1 MELDQITKRLD
12 WLDEE
17 HRKDK
22 HALSALEERLASLD
36 GNLKSLVQQV
46 KEMSG
51 EISRLNT
58 TAARVEQ
65 FDQVIAKNRVEINHF
80 IEDLEKQR
88 EEKQLEVNKQYQAEF
103 NRINK
108 TLLRKLK
115 DAIAEIN
122 REINSNLKVRID
134 EEARLSRAISEMKS
148 KVEATV
154 RASEEVQHTQSLAED
169 SRRQDT
175 KRVAD
180 LQGEIGA
187 ARKRIEEVLEKSA
200 LFTDSIRRIE
210 TRQTELLA
218 SEAER
223 RQSQTAFIEQQSR
236 LQVDRDRTWKEWD
249 ERFDSLAKQTESI
262 EPQLQELDAA
272 QRAIKRAREA
282 YEEMTQKFERR
293 INEISEMQRLSEDRF
308 RQEWVTFK
316 SDDQKRWSSYSLAQE
331 EQQRDARTGAEKL
344 VERVTALEDL
354 TQTQQDVLHQTKDA
368 YEQYFHGMLA
378 QIHELLTAYD
388 RILGTPK
395 T

>member
-1 MELDQITKRLD
+1 MELDQIVKRLD

-46 KEMSG
+46 KEKSG
-51 EISRLNT
+51 EISRLT
-58 TAARVEQ
+58 ITAARVEQ
-65 FDQVIAKNRVEINHF
+65 FGDILSKNRLEINRF

-88 EEKQLEVNKQYQAEF
+88 EEKQLELNKQYQAEF
-103 NRINK
+103 GSINK
-108 TLLRKLK
+108 TLTNLRKIK
-115 DAIAEIN
+115 EAIAGIN
-122 REINSNLKVRID
+122 NALKVRVD
-134 EEARLSRAISEMKS
+134 EEARLTRAISEIKS

-154 RASEEVQHTQSLAED
+154 RASEEVQHAQTMVEE
-169 SRRQDT
+169 SRRQDA
-175 KRVAD
+175 KRVTD
-180 LQGEIGA
+180 LQGEIRST
-187 ARKRIEEVLEKSA
+187 RKRIEEVRGMSD
-200 LFTDSIRRIE
+200 LFNDSIRRIE
-210 TRQTELLA
+210 TRLTELLA

-223 RQSQTAFIEQQSR
+223 RQSQTAFIEQQFR
-236 LQVDRDRTWKEWD
+236 LQVERDRTWKEW
-249 ERFDSLAKQTESI
+249 EGRFDNLAKQTESI
-262 EPQLQELDAA
+262 ETQLQELDAA

-293 INEISEMQRLSEDRF
+293 INQITEMQRLSEDRF

-316 SDDQKRWSSYSLAQE
+316 SNDQKRWTNYTLSQE
-331 EQQRDARTGAEKL
+331 EQQRDANTGMEKL
-344 VERVTALEDL
+344 IVRVTALEDL

-368 YEQYFHGMLA
+368 YEQYFHGLLA

-388 RILGTPK
+388 RILGKPK

>member
-1 MELDQITKRLD
+1 MELDQIVKRLD

-46 KEMSG
+46 KEKSG
-51 EISRLNT
+51 EISRLT
-58 TAARVEQ
+58 ITAARVEQ
-65 FDQVIAKNRVEINHF
+65 FGDILSKNRLEINHF

-88 EEKQLEVNKQYQAEF
+88 EEKQLEQNKQYQAEF
-103 NRINK
+103 SSIHK
-108 TLLRKLK
+108 TLTNLRKIK
-115 DAIAEIN
+115 EAIAGIN
-122 REINSNLKVRID
+122 NALKVRVD
-134 EEARLSRAISEMKS
+134 EEARLTRSISEIKS

-154 RASEEVQHTQSLAED
+154 RASEEVQHAQTMVEE
-169 SRRQDT
+169 SRRQDA
-175 KRVAD
+175 KRVTD
-180 LQGEIGA
+180 LQGEIRST
-187 ARKRIEEVLEKSA
+187 RKRIEEVRGMSD
-200 LFTDSIRRIE
+200 LFNDSIRRIE
-210 TRQTELLA
+210 TRLTELLA

-223 RQSQTAFIEQQSR
+223 RQSQTAFIEQQFR
-236 LQVDRDRTWKEWD
+236 LQVERDRTWKEW
-249 ERFDSLAKQTESI
+249 EGRFDNLAKQTESI
-262 EPQLQELDAA
+262 ETQLQELDAA

-293 INEISEMQRLSEDRF
+293 INEITEMQRLSEDRF

-316 SDDQKRWSSYSLAQE
+316 SNDQKRWTNYTLSQE
-331 EQQRDARTGAEKL
+331 EQQRDANTGVEKL
-344 VERVTALEDL
+344 IVRVTALEDL

-368 YEQYFHGMLA
+368 YEQYFHGLLA

-388 RILGTPK
+388 RILGKPK

>member
-51 EISRLNT
+51 EISRLTT

-65 FDQVIAKNRVEINHF
+65 FDDTLSKNRAEIIHF
-80 IEDLEKQR
+80 IEDLEKHR

-103 NRINK
+103 NSLNK
-108 TLLRKLK
+108 TLTNLRKLK
-115 DAIAEIN
+115 DAITG
-122 REINSNLKVRID
+122 INSDMKVRID
-134 EEARLSRAISEMKS
+134 EEARLTRAISEMKS

-154 RASEEVQHTQSLAED
+154 RASEEVQHTQSLAEE
-169 SRRQDT
+169 SRRKDS

-180 LQGEIGA
+180 LQGEISA
-187 ARKRIEEVLEKSA
+187 TRKRIEEVREKSD
-200 LFTDSIRRIE
+200 LSTDSIRRVE
-210 TRQTELLA
+210 TRLMELLA

-223 RQSQTAFIEQQSR
+223 HQAQTAFIEKQSR
-236 LQVDRDRTWKEWD
+236 LQVERDRTWKEWE

-272 QRAIKRAREA
+272 QRAVKRAREA

-293 INEISEMQRLSEDRF
+293 INEVSEMQRLSEDRF

-316 SDDQKRWSSYSLAQE
+316 SDDQKRWTSYALAQE
-331 EQQRDARTGAEKL
+331 EQQRDANTGMEKL
-344 VERVTALEDL
+344 IEQVTALEDL
-354 TQTQQDVLHQTKDA
+354 TQTQQA
-368 YEQYFHGMLA
+368 YSS
-378 QIHELLTAYD
+378 
-388 RILGTPK
+388 RPK
-395 T
+395 TPTSSTSTACWRRSTSC

>member
-1 MELDQITKRLD
+1 MELDQIVKRLD

-46 KEMSG
+46 KEKSG
-51 EISRLNT
+51 EISRLT
-58 TAARVEQ
+58 ITAARVDQ
-65 FDQVIAKNRVEINHF
+65 FGDILSKNRLEINRI

-88 EEKQLEVNKQYQAEF
+88 EEKQLELNKQYQAEF
-103 NRINK
+103 GSINK
-108 TLLRKLK
+108 TLLNLRKLK
-115 DAIAEIN
+115 EAIAGIN
-122 REINSNLKVRID
+122 NALKVRVD
-134 EEARLSRAISEMKS
+134 EEARLTRAISEMKS
-148 KVEATV
+148 KVEVTV
-154 RASEEVQHTQSLAED
+154 RASEEVQHAQTMVEE
-169 SRRQDT
+169 SRRQDA
-175 KRVAD
+175 KRVTD
-180 LQGEIGA
+180 LQGEISA
-187 ARKRIEEVLEKSA
+187 TRKRIEEVRGMSD
-200 LFTDSIRRIE
+200 LFNDSIRRIE
-210 TRQTELLA
+210 TRLTELLA

-223 RQSQTAFIEQQSR
+223 RQSQTAFIEQQFR
-236 LQVDRDRTWKEWD
+236 LQVERERTWKEW
-249 ERFDSLAKQTESI
+249 EGRFDNLAKQTESI
-262 EPQLQELDAA
+262 ETQLQELDAA

-293 INEISEMQRLSEDRF
+293 INEITEMQRLSEDRF

-331 EQQRDARTGAEKL
+331 EQQRDTRTGIEKL

-354 TQTQQDVLHQTKDA
+354 TQTQQDVLLQTKDA

-388 RILGTPK
+388 RILGKPRT
-395 T
+395 

>member
-1 MELDQITKRLD
+1 MELDQIVKRLD

-46 KEMSG
+46 KEKSG
-51 EISRLNT
+51 EISRLT
-58 TAARVEQ
+58 ITAARVEQ
-65 FDQVIAKNRVEINHF
+65 FGDILSKNRLEINHF

-88 EEKQLEVNKQYQAEF
+88 EEKQLELNKQYQAEF
-103 NRINK
+103 GSINK
-108 TLLRKLK
+108 TLLNLRKLK
-115 DAIAEIN
+115 EAIAGIN
-122 REINSNLKVRID
+122 NALKVRVD
-134 EEARLSRAISEMKS
+134 EEARLTRAISEMKS

-154 RASEEVQHTQSLAED
+154 RASEEVQHAQTMVEE
-169 SRRQDT
+169 SRRQDA
-175 KRVAD
+175 KRVTD
-180 LQGEIGA
+180 LQGEIRST
-187 ARKRIEEVLEKSA
+187 RKRIEEVRGMSD
-200 LFTDSIRRIE
+200 LFNDSIRRIE
-210 TRQTELLA
+210 TRLTELLA

-223 RQSQTAFIEQQSR
+223 RQSQTAFIEQQFR
-236 LQVDRDRTWKEWD
+236 LQVERDRTWKEW
-249 ERFDSLAKQTESI
+249 EGRFDNLAKQTESI
-262 EPQLQELDAA
+262 ETQLQELDAA

-293 INEISEMQRLSEDRF
+293 INEITEMQRLSEDRF

-316 SDDQKRWSSYSLAQE
+316 SNDQKRWTNYTLSQE
-331 EQQRDARTGAEKL
+331 EQQRDANTGMEKL
-344 VERVTALEDL
+344 IERVTALEDL

-368 YEQYFHGMLA
+368 YEQYFHGLLA

-388 RILGTPK
+388 RILGKPK

>member
-1 MELDQITKRLD
+1 MELDQIVKRLD

-46 KEMSG
+46 KEKSG
-51 EISRLNT
+51 EISRLT
-58 TAARVEQ
+58 ITAARVEQ
-65 FDQVIAKNRVEINHF
+65 FGDILSKNRLEINRF

-88 EEKQLEVNKQYQAEF
+88 EEKQLELNKQYQAEF
-103 NRINK
+103 GSINK
-108 TLLRKLK
+108 TLTNLRKLK
-115 DAIAEIN
+115 EAIAGIN
-122 REINSNLKVRID
+122 NALKVRVD
-134 EEARLSRAISEMKS
+134 EEARLTRAISEMKS

-154 RASEEVQHTQSLAED
+154 RASEEVQHVQTMVEE
-169 SRRQDT
+169 SRRQDA
-175 KRVAD
+175 KRVTD
-180 LQGEIGA
+180 LQGEISA
-187 ARKRIEEVLEKSA
+187 TRKRIEEVRGMSD
-200 LFTDSIRRIE
+200 LFNDSIRRIE
-210 TRQTELLA
+210 TRLTELLA

-223 RQSQTAFIEQQSR
+223 RQSQTAFIEQQFR
-236 LQVDRDRTWKEWD
+236 LQVERDRTWKEW
-249 ERFDSLAKQTESI
+249 EGRFDALAKQTESI
-262 EPQLQELDAA
+262 ETQLQELDAA

-282 YEEMTQKFERR
+282 YEEMTLKFERR
-293 INEISEMQRLSEDRF
+293 INEITEMQRLSEDRF

-331 EQQRDARTGAEKL
+331 EQQRDARTGIEKL

-354 TQTQQDVLHQTKDA
+354 TQTQQDVLQQTKDA

-388 RILGTPK
+388 RILGKPRT
-395 T
+395 

>member
-1 MELDQITKRLD
+1 MELEQIIKRLD

-36 GNLKSLVQQV
+36 GNLKSLGQQV

-51 EISRLNT
+51 DIARLNT

-65 FDQVIAKNRVEINHF
+65 FDDILSKNRSEINRF

-88 EEKQLEVNKQYQAEF
+88 EEKQLELNKQYQAEF
-103 NRINK
+103 GSINK
-108 TLLRKLK
+108 TLTNLRKLK
-115 DAIAEIN
+115 EAIAGIN
-122 REINSNLKVRID
+122 NELKVRID
-134 EEARLSRAISEMKS
+134 EEARLTRSISEMKS

-154 RASEEVQHTQSLAED
+154 RASQEVQHAQGLAEEN
-169 SRRQDT
+169 RRQDT
-175 KRVAD
+175 KRVTD
-180 LQGEIGA
+180 LQGEISVM
-187 ARKRIEEVLEKSA
+187 RKRIEEVREKNELS
-200 LFTDSIRRIE
+200 TDSIRRIE
-210 TRQTELLA
+210 TRLTELLA

-223 RQSQTAFIEQQSR
+223 RQSQTAFIEKQSR
-236 LQVDRDRTWKEWD
+236 LQVDRDRAWKEW
-249 ERFDSLAKQTESI
+249 EGRFDTLAKQTESI
-262 EPQLQELDAA
+262 ETQLQELDAA
-272 QRAIKRAREA
+272 QRAVKRAREA

-293 INEISEMQRLSEDRF
+293 INEITEMQRLSEDRF

-344 VERVTALEDL
+344 VKRVTALEDL
-354 TQTQQDVLHQTKDA
+354 TQTQQDILHQTKDA
-368 YEQYFHGMLA
+368 YEQYFHGLLA
-378 QIHELLTAYD
+378 QIHELLTGYD

>member
-1 MELDQITKRLD
+1 MELDQIVQRLD

-46 KEMSG
+46 KEKSG
-51 EISRLNT
+51 EISRLT
-58 TAARVEQ
+58 ITAARVDQ
-65 FDQVIAKNRVEINHF
+65 FGDILSKNRLEINRI

-88 EEKQLEVNKQYQAEF
+88 EEKQLELNKQYQAEF
-103 NRINK
+103 GSINK
-108 TLLRKLK
+108 TLLNLRKLK
-115 DAIAEIN
+115 EAIAGIN
-122 REINSNLKVRID
+122 NALKVRVD
-134 EEARLSRAISEMKS
+134 EEARLTRAISEMKS

-154 RASEEVQHTQSLAED
+154 RASEEVQHAQTMVEE
-169 SRRQDT
+169 SRRQDA
-175 KRVAD
+175 KRVTD
-180 LQGEIGA
+180 LQGEISA
-187 ARKRIEEVLEKSA
+187 TRKRIEVVRGMSD
-200 LFTDSIRRIE
+200 LFNDSIRRIE
-210 TRQTELLA
+210 TRLTELLA

-223 RQSQTAFIEQQSR
+223 RQSQTAFIEQQFR
-236 LQVDRDRTWKEWD
+236 LQVERDRTWKEW
-249 ERFDSLAKQTESI
+249 EGRFDNLAKQTESI
-262 EPQLQELDAA
+262 ETQLQELDAA

-293 INEISEMQRLSEDRF
+293 INEITEMQRLSEDRF

-316 SDDQKRWSSYSLAQE
+316 SNDQKRWTNYTLSQE
-331 EQQRDARTGAEKL
+331 EQQRDANTGVEKL
-344 VERVTALEDL
+344 IERVTALEDL

>member
-1 MELDQITKRLD
+1 MELDQIVKRLD

-46 KEMSG
+46 KEKSG
-51 EISRLNT
+51 EISRLT
-58 TAARVEQ
+58 ITAARVEQ
-65 FDQVIAKNRVEINHF
+65 FGDILSKNRLEINRF

-88 EEKQLEVNKQYQAEF
+88 EEKQLELNKQYQAEF
-103 NRINK
+103 GSINK
-108 TLLRKLK
+108 TLINLRKLK
-115 DAIAEIN
+115 EAIAGIN
-122 REINSNLKVRID
+122 NALKVRVD
-134 EEARLSRAISEMKS
+134 EEARLTRAISEMKS

-154 RASEEVQHTQSLAED
+154 RASEEVQHAQTMVEE
-169 SRRQDT
+169 SRRQDA
-175 KRVAD
+175 KRVTD
-180 LQGEIGA
+180 LQGEISA
-187 ARKRIEEVLEKSA
+187 TRKRIEEVRGMSD
-200 LFTDSIRRIE
+200 LFNDSIRRIE
-210 TRQTELLA
+210 TRLTELLT

-223 RQSQTAFIEQQSR
+223 RQSQTAFIEQQFR
-236 LQVDRDRTWKEWD
+236 LQVERDRTWKEW
-249 ERFDSLAKQTESI
+249 EGRFDTLAKQTESI

-293 INEISEMQRLSEDRF
+293 INEITEIQRLSEDRY

-331 EQQRDARTGAEKL
+331 EQQRDTRTGIEKL

-354 TQTQQDVLHQTKDA
+354 TQTQQDVLQQTKDA
-368 YEQYFHGMLA
+368 YEQYFHGILA

-388 RILGTPK
+388 RILGK
-395 T
+395 TRT

>member
-1 MELDQITKRLD
+1 MELDQIVKRLD

-51 EISRLNT
+51 EISRLT
-58 TAARVEQ
+58 IAAARVEQ
-65 FDQVIAKNRVEINHF
+65 FDDILSKNRSEINRF
-80 IEDLEKQR
+80 IEDIENQR
-88 EEKQLEVNKQYQAEF
+88 EEKQLELNKQYQAEF
-103 NRINK
+103 NSINK
-108 TLLRKLK
+108 TLTNLRKIK
-115 DAIAEIN
+115 EAVAGIN
-122 REINSNLKVRID
+122 NELKVRID
-134 EEARLSRAISEMKS
+134 EEARLTRAISEMKS

-154 RASEEVQHTQSLAED
+154 RASKEVEHAQSLAEE

-175 KRVAD
+175 KRVTD
-180 LQGEIGA
+180 LQGEISVT
-187 ARKRIEEVLEKSA
+187 RKRIEEVREKSE
-200 LFTDSIRRIE
+200 LSTDSIHRIE
-210 TRQTELLA
+210 TRLTELLA

-223 RQSQTAFIEQQSR
+223 HQAQTAFIEKQSR
-236 LQVDRDRTWKEWD
+236 LQVERDRTWKEWE
-249 ERFDSLAKQTESI
+249 ERFETLTKDTESI
-262 EPQLQELDAA
+262 ETQLQELDAA
-272 QRAIKRAREA
+272 QRAVKRAREA
-282 YEEMTQKFERR
+282 YEEITQKFERR
-293 INEISEMQRLSEDRF
+293 INEVSEMQRLSEDRF

-316 SDDQKRWSSYSLAQE
+316 SDDQKRWTSYTLSQE
-331 EQQRDARTGAEKL
+331 EQQRDAHTGVEKL

-354 TQTQQDVLHQTKDA
+354 TQTHQDILHQTKDA

>member
-1 MELDQITKRLD
+1 MELDQIVKRLD

-46 KEMSG
+46 KEKSG
-51 EISRLNT
+51 EISRLT
-58 TAARVEQ
+58 ITAARVEQ
-65 FDQVIAKNRVEINHF
+65 FGDILSKNRLEINHF

-88 EEKQLEVNKQYQAEF
+88 EEKQLEQNKQYQAEF
-103 NRINK
+103 NIINK
-108 TLLRKLK
+108 TLTNLRKNK
-115 DAIAEIN
+115 EAIAGIN
-122 REINSNLKVRID
+122 NALKVRVD
-134 EEARLSRAISEMKS
+134 EEARLTRAISEMKS

-154 RASEEVQHTQSLAED
+154 RASEEVQHAQTMVEE
-169 SRRQDT
+169 SRRQDA
-175 KRVAD
+175 KRVTD
-180 LQGEIGA
+180 LQGEISA
-187 ARKRIEEVLEKSA
+187 TRKRIEKVRVMSD
-200 LFTDSIRRIE
+200 LFNDSIRRIE
-210 TRQTELLA
+210 TRLTELLA

-223 RQSQTAFIEQQSR
+223 RQSQTAFIEQQFR
-236 LQVDRDRTWKEWD
+236 LQVERDRTWKEW
-249 ERFDSLAKQTESI
+249 EGRFDNLAKQTESI
-262 EPQLQELDAA
+262 ETQLQELDAA

-293 INEISEMQRLSEDRF
+293 INEITEMQRLSEDRF

-316 SDDQKRWSSYSLAQE
+316 SNDQKRWTNYTLSQE
-331 EQQRDARTGAEKL
+331 EQQRDANIGMEKL
-344 VERVTALEDL
+344 IVQVTALEDL

-368 YEQYFHGMLA
+368 YEQYFHGLLA

-388 RILGTPK
+388 RILGKPK

>member
-1 MELDQITKRLD
+1 MELDQIVKRVG

-22 HALSALEERLASLD
+22 HALNALEERLASLD

-46 KEMSG
+46 KETSG
-51 EISRLNT
+51 EISRLT
-58 TAARVEQ
+58 TVAARVEQ
-65 FDQVIAKNRVEINHF
+65 FEDILSKNRSEINRL
-80 IEDLEKQR
+80 IEELEKQR
-88 EEKQLEVNKQYQAEF
+88 EEKQLEQNKQYQAEF

-134 EEARLSRAISEMKS
+134 EEAQLSRAISEIKS

-154 RASEEVQHTQSLAED
+154 RASEEVQHTQSLAEE
-169 SRRQDT
+169 SRRKDS

-180 LQGEIGA
+180 LQGEISA
-187 ARKRIEEVLEKSA
+187 TRKRIEEVRGMSD
-200 LFTDSIRRIE
+200 LFNDSIRRIE
-210 TRQTELLA
+210 TRLTELLA

-223 RQSQTAFIEQQSR
+223 RQAQTAFIEKQSR
-236 LQVDRDRTWKEWD
+236 LQVERDRTWKEWE
-249 ERFDSLAKQTESI
+249 ERFSTLADQTETI
-262 EPQLQELDAA
+262 ETQLQELDAA
-272 QRAIKRAREA
+272 QRAVKRAKEA
-282 YEEMTQKFERR
+282 YEEITQKFERR

-316 SDDQKRWSSYSLAQE
+316 SDDQKRWTSYTLSQE
-331 EQQRDARTGAEKL
+331 EQQRDAGTGVEKL
-344 VERVTALEDL
+344 FERVTALEDL

-378 QIHELLTAYD
+378 QIHELLTSYD

>member
-1 MELDQITKRLD
+1 MELDQIVKRLD

-51 EISRLNT
+51 EISRLT
-58 TAARVEQ
+58 ITAARVEQ
-65 FDQVIAKNRVEINHF
+65 FDDILSKNRSEINRF
-80 IEDLEKQR
+80 IEDIENQR
-88 EEKQLEVNKQYQAEF
+88 EEKQLELNKQYQAEF
-103 NRINK
+103 NSINK
-108 TLLRKLK
+108 TLTNLRKIK
-115 DAIAEIN
+115 EAVAGIN
-122 REINSNLKVRID
+122 NELKVRID
-134 EEARLSRAISEMKS
+134 EEARLTRAISEMKS

-154 RASEEVQHTQSLAED
+154 RASKEVEHAQSLAEE

-175 KRVAD
+175 KRVTD
-180 LQGEIGA
+180 LQGEISVT
-187 ARKRIEEVLEKSA
+187 RKRIEEVREKSE
-200 LFTDSIRRIE
+200 LSTDSIHRIE
-210 TRQTELLA
+210 TRLTELLA

-223 RQSQTAFIEQQSR
+223 HQAQTAFIEKQSR
-236 LQVDRDRTWKEWD
+236 LQVERDRTWKEWE
-249 ERFDSLAKQTESI
+249 ERFETLTKDTESI
-262 EPQLQELDAA
+262 ETQLQELDAA
-272 QRAIKRAREA
+272 QRAVKRAREA
-282 YEEMTQKFERR
+282 YEEITQKFERR
-293 INEISEMQRLSEDRF
+293 INEVSEMQRLSEDRF

-316 SDDQKRWSSYSLAQE
+316 SDDQKRWTSYTLSQE
-331 EQQRDARTGAEKL
+331 EQQRDAHTGVEKL

-354 TQTQQDVLHQTKDA
+354 TQTQQDILHQTKDA

>member
-1 MELDQITKRLD
+1 MELDQIVKRLD

-46 KEMSG
+46 KEKSG
-51 EISRLNT
+51 EISRLT
-58 TAARVEQ
+58 ITAARVEQ
-65 FDQVIAKNRVEINHF
+65 FGDILSKNRLEINRF

-88 EEKQLEVNKQYQAEF
+88 EEKQLELNKQYQAEF
-103 NRINK
+103 GSINK
-108 TLLRKLK
+108 TLLNLRKLK
-115 DAIAEIN
+115 EAIAGIN
-122 REINSNLKVRID
+122 NALKVRVD
-134 EEARLSRAISEMKS
+134 EEARLTRAISEMKS
-148 KVEATV
+148 KVEVTV
-154 RASEEVQHTQSLAED
+154 RASEEVQHAQTMVEE
-169 SRRQDT
+169 SRRQDA
-175 KRVAD
+175 KRVTD
-180 LQGEIGA
+180 LQGEISA
-187 ARKRIEEVLEKSA
+187 TRKRIEEVRGMSD
-200 LFTDSIRRIE
+200 LFNDSIRRIE
-210 TRQTELLA
+210 TRLTELLA

-223 RQSQTAFIEQQSR
+223 RQSQTAFIEQQFR
-236 LQVDRDRTWKEWD
+236 LQVERDRTWKEW
-249 ERFDSLAKQTESI
+249 EGRFDALAKQTESI
-262 EPQLQELDAA
+262 ETQLQELDAA

-293 INEISEMQRLSEDRF
+293 INEITEMQRLSEDRF

-331 EQQRDARTGAEKL
+331 EQQRDTRTGIEKL

-354 TQTQQDVLHQTKDA
+354 TQTQQDVLLQTKDA

-388 RILGTPK
+388 RILGKPRT
-395 T
+395 

>member
-1 MELDQITKRLD
+1 MELDQIVKRLD

-46 KEMSG
+46 KEKSG
-51 EISRLNT
+51 EISRLT
-58 TAARVEQ
+58 ITAARVEQ
-65 FDQVIAKNRVEINHF
+65 FGDILSKNRLEINRL

-88 EEKQLEVNKQYQAEF
+88 EEKQLELNKQYRAEF
-103 NRINK
+103 GSINK
-108 TLLRKLK
+108 SLINLRKLK
-115 DAIAEIN
+115 EAIAGIN
-122 REINSNLKVRID
+122 NALKVRVD
-134 EEARLSRAISEMKS
+134 EEARLTRAISEMKS

-154 RASEEVQHTQSLAED
+154 RASEEVQHAQTMVEE
-169 SRRQDT
+169 SRRQDA
-175 KRVAD
+175 KRVTD
-180 LQGEIGA
+180 LQGEISTT
-187 ARKRIEEVLEKSA
+187 RKRIEVVRGMSD
-200 LFTDSIRRIE
+200 LFNDSIRRIE
-210 TRQTELLA
+210 TRLTELLA

-223 RQSQTAFIEQQSR
+223 RQSQTAFIEQQFR
-236 LQVDRDRTWKEWD
+236 LQVERDRTWKEW
-249 ERFDSLAKQTESI
+249 EGRFDNLAKQTESI
-262 EPQLQELDAA
+262 ETQLQELDAA

-293 INEISEMQRLSEDRF
+293 INEITEIQRLSEDRY

-331 EQQRDARTGAEKL
+331 EQQRDTRTGIEKL

-354 TQTQQDVLHQTKDA
+354 TQTQQDVLQQTKDA

-388 RILGTPK
+388 RILGKPRT
-395 T
+395 

>member
-51 EISRLNT
+51 EISRLTT

-65 FDQVIAKNRVEINHF
+65 FDDTLSKNRAEIIHF
-80 IEDLEKQR
+80 IEDLEKHR

-103 NRINK
+103 NSLNK
-108 TLLRKLK
+108 TLTNLRKLK
-115 DAIAEIN
+115 DAITG
-122 REINSNLKVRID
+122 INSDMKVRID
-134 EEARLSRAISEMKS
+134 EEARLTRAISEMKS

-154 RASEEVQHTQSLAED
+154 RASEEVQHTQSLAEE
-169 SRRQDT
+169 SRRKDS

-180 LQGEIGA
+180 LQGEISA
-187 ARKRIEEVLEKSA
+187 TRKRIEEVREKSD
-200 LFTDSIRRIE
+200 LSTDSIRRVE
-210 TRQTELLA
+210 TRLMELLA

-223 RQSQTAFIEQQSR
+223 HQAQTAFIEKQSR
-236 LQVDRDRTWKEWD
+236 LQVERDRTWKEWE

-272 QRAIKRAREA
+272 QRAVKRAREA

-293 INEISEMQRLSEDRF
+293 INEVSEMQRLSEDRF

-316 SDDQKRWSSYSLAQE
+316 SDDQKRWTSYALAQE
-331 EQQRDARTGAEKL
+331 EQQRDANTGMEKL
-344 VERVTALEDL
+344 IEQVTALEDL
-354 TQTQQDVLHQTKDA
+354 TQTQQDVLQQTKDA
-368 YEQYFHGMLA
+368 NEQYFHGLLA

>member
-1 MELDQITKRLD
+1 MELDQIVKRLD

-46 KEMSG
+46 KEKSG
-51 EISRLNT
+51 EITHLT
-58 TAARVEQ
+58 ITAARVEQ
-65 FDQVIAKNRVEINHF
+65 FGDILSKNRLEINRF

-88 EEKQLEVNKQYQAEF
+88 EEKQLELNKQYQAEF
-103 NRINK
+103 GSINK
-108 TLLRKLK
+108 TLINLRKLK
-115 DAIAEIN
+115 EAIAGIN
-122 REINSNLKVRID
+122 NALKVRVD
-134 EEARLSRAISEMKS
+134 EEARLTRAISEMKS

-154 RASEEVQHTQSLAED
+154 RASEEVQHAQTMVEE
-169 SRRQDT
+169 SRRQDA
-175 KRVAD
+175 KRVTD
-180 LQGEIGA
+180 LQGEISA
-187 ARKRIEEVLEKSA
+187 TRKRIEEVRGMSD
-200 LFTDSIRRIE
+200 LFNDSIRRIE
-210 TRQTELLA
+210 TRLTELLA

-223 RQSQTAFIEQQSR
+223 RQSQTAFIEQQFR
-236 LQVDRDRTWKEWD
+236 LQVERDRTWKEW
-249 ERFDSLAKQTESI
+249 EGRFDTLAKQTGSI
-262 EPQLQELDAA
+262 ETQLQELDAA

-293 INEISEMQRLSEDRF
+293 INEITEMQRLSEDRF

-331 EQQRDARTGAEKL
+331 EQQRDAHTGIEKL

-354 TQTQQDVLHQTKDA
+354 TQTQQDVLQQTKDA

-388 RILGTPK
+388 RILGKPRT
-395 T
+395 